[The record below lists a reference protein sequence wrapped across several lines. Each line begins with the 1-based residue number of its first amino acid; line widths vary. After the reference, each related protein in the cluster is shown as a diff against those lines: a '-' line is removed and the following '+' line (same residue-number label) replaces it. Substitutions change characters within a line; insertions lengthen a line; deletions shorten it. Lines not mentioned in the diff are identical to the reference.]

1 MLSGSEV
8 ESALGGCFKFVL
20 FFIAL
25 LLVGGV
31 FAGYLIGHESARP
44 PVTVEEPKKIIYP

>member
-1 MLSGSEV
+1 MMSGSEV

-20 FFIAL
+20 FFVAL

-31 FAGYLIGHESARP
+31 VTGYLIGQESAHP